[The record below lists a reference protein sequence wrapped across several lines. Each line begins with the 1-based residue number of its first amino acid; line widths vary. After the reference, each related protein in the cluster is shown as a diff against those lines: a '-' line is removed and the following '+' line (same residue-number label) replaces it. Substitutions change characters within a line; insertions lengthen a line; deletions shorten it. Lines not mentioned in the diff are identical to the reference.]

1 VRSRLNSMIAV
12 AAAIGAISLASPL
25 AGGQGAQRSRGNKP
39 DLSGPAPRLP
49 NGKPSMSGVWGQVRR
64 ADVTDSKLPG
74 YVKELPY
81 TAWGQKQ
88 WDSYD
93 ASKGD
98 YTGSCLPFGISRTIY
113 GPHPIQI
120 IQDNDNLV
128 FLAEQN
134 TWFHIVPTDGRK
146 FDEDLPP
153 SWFGESI
160 GHWDGDTLVIET
172 HNLNGYVRVD
182 TIGHP
187 LSNQAR
193 ITQTFKRVDYGHAL
207 HTYTVDDPKTYT
219 KPWTITETWTLKP
232 DVRIMEYSCE
242 EGNHDLYSGH
252 IKGWRPPEDED
263 SPRKD

>member
-1 VRSRLNSMIAV
+1 VISRSNSMIVVVVAV
-12 AAAIGAISLASPL
+12 GMLCLLPGVA
-25 AGGQGAQRSRGNKP
+25 GAQSNMPNRGTKAN
-39 DLSGPAPRLP
+39 LSGPAPHLP

-74 YVKELPY
+74 YVKELPF
-81 TAWGQKQ
+81 TEWGKKQ
-88 WDSYD
+88 WESYD

-98 YTGSCLPFGISRTIY
+98 YTGTCLPFGLSRTIY

-120 IQDNDNLV
+120 IQDNDNFV

-134 TWFHIVPTDGRK
+134 TWFHIVPTDGRPY
-146 FDEDLPP
+146 DNDLPP
-153 SWFGESI
+153 SWFGDSV

-172 HNLNGYVRVD
+172 RNINGYVRVD

-187 LSNQAR
+187 LSNQAKLTNTFRR
-193 ITQTFKRVDYGHAL
+193 IDYGHAE

-219 KPWTITETWTLKP
+219 RPWTIKETWTLKP

-242 EGNHDLYSGH
+242 EGNRDIFSGH
-252 IKGWRPPEDED
+252 IKAWKPPEDED